1 MTADSTEARIARV
14 LAKSDH
20 TVTRI
25 SGQSDIKPSDESY
38 FDVYE
43 LTLDKEEEP
52 VKMLISG
59 SQTFIALQ
67 ASLLRAIQK
76 IVRTELAKSD
86 LGNFVGY
93 PYGEYVEQHVAA
105 VSVQIHWRMSATR
118 PYEPTKLTR
127 KLGNKTP
134 PRPFLTIPNI
144 HRSKCTWDNILEAA
158 GGENGFNYGS
168 HYAVALMGDKA
179 ADAKLGKGGQMK
191 AYASSKN
198 GAIETV
204 ERAASLSK
212 SKILRLVSGEE
223 AKSEKARVRVY
234 PAWFVIFNSKLAIHN
249 RENRELNRK
258 TDAGQKIALGYK
270 PPDLQSLIRKCLEK
284 G

>member
-270 PPDLQSLIRKCLEK
+270 PPDVQSLIRKCLEK